1 MFGNNYNPIKK
12 KMFLIDNR
20 YEFKAYRMYLL
31 NTQKKHNHLYFYIHI
46 LYLYKMLF
54 IYTTKT

>member
-31 NTQKKHNHLYFYIHI
+31 NT
-46 LYLYKMLF
+46 
-54 IYTTKT
+54 